1 MKYIVT
7 PSQFEKLK
15 RQVEP
20 SDLAMQNI
28 CNSEKFCSAQGKITF
43 GQLKAIVESA
53 TRKRIF
59 KHVGE
64 GGFKATLR
72 ILPWFLP
79 QLTIAGF
86 IGSATR
92 ALNKIFRPT
101 LTETTKYR
109 TWWGKAVMKA
119 FDLVEG
125 DLNLEDPLSR
135 IFFISDGLMT
145 MLDEKYKL
153 KFAQYIANIASLQP
167 DDKEVPEFFVE
178 NELRRWL
185 NEKFLLDPPL
195 GPKTKFDKMK
205 IKVTE
210 SELVGII
217 KRIVESDDD
226 DIRVYMKRRQ
236 GGLLQSIQKQ
246 VEEETDP
253 NVFGDEFEYA
263 DNILSWALSDF
274 VEQPGNEWLED
285 RYDELLDY
293 AKEEFGEELFEVYR
307 DMSHEDYED
316 DEDEDFEM

>member
-20 SDLAMQNI
+20 SGLAMQNI

-43 GQLKAIVESA
+43 GQLRAIVESA

-59 KHVGE
+59 KNVGE

-79 QLTIAGF
+79 QLMIAGF

-125 DLNLEDPLSR
+125 DLHLEDPLSR

-195 GPKTKFDKMK
+195 KPKTKFSKMK
-205 IKVTE
+205 VSVTE
-210 SELVGII
+210 SDLVSII

-226 DIRVYMKRRQ
+226 IRIYMKRRH
-236 GGLLQSIQKQ
+236 GGLLQSIQNQ
-246 VEEETDP
+246 VAEETDP
-253 NVFGDEFEYA
+253 KVFGDEFEYA
-263 DNILSWALSDF
+263 DNILSWALDEFIS
-274 VEQPGNEWLED
+274 QPGNKWLGD
-285 RYDELLDY
+285 RHDELLDY

-307 DMSHEDYED
+307 DMDHEEEDD
-316 DEDEDFEM
+316 DEDFDM